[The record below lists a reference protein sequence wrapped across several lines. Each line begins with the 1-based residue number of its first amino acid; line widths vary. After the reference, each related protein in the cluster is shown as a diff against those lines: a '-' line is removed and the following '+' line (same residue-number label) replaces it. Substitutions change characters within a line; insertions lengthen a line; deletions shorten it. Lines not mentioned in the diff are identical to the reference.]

1 LTFAAWGINISF
13 EAGRRSMFL
22 KNIERLGKELV
33 FYFLSLFV
41 RSEKI
46 KREDVDLGSIKK
58 ILIVRQDDRIG
69 NLILTTPLLSALR
82 KRFPQ
87 ARIWYL
93 ASKTFHTLFSN
104 SHLVDRILVAK
115 KKQYIVHPLSLIW
128 FIRKIRKEKFDLAF
142 DASDENNFSFNN
154 TFLVYL
160 SRSRYRIGYQKPQSH
175 LFLNMEVTP
184 SGINK
189 HASELHLDLLR
200 YLAGNLPS
208 EELCIEINPQKS
220 VETEKYLKEHGVE
233 SSDFLVGMHIG
244 GRGEKRWEAENFQ
257 KLADWITDS
266 FDAKVIFLWGP
277 EERDIIKH
285 IHPQG
290 KQIIAELFP
299 LPVLSVLINRCNIII
314 SPDTGAMHV
323 SAAVGTPTLAL
334 FLNSDPVKYGPRGEK
349 HRIVKA
355 TNGVIPIETVKNEFE
370 KMIISHNMT
379 RLHCSSPHFK

>member
-1 LTFAAWGINISF
+1 MALISALKH
-13 EAGRRSMFL
+13 ERRRMFL
-22 KNIERLGKELV
+22 KEIERSGKKLL

-87 ARIWYL
+87 AQIWYV

-104 SHLVDRILVAK
+104 SSLVDRILVAK
-115 KKQYIVHPLSLIW
+115 KKQYIFHPLSLVW

-142 DASDENNFSFNN
+142 DASDESNFSFNN

-160 SRSRYRIGYQKPQSH
+160 SRARYRIGYQKPQSH
-175 LFLNMEVTP
+175 LFLNLEVTP

-208 EELCIEINPQKS
+208 EGLSIEIDPQRS
-220 VETEKYLKEHGVE
+220 VEIEKYLKEKGVE
-233 SSDFLVGMHIG
+233 GGDFLVGMHIG
-244 GRGEKRWEAENFQ
+244 GRDEKRWQTENFQ

-277 EERDIIKH
+277 EEKGAIKQ
-285 IHPQG
+285 IHPKGNQV
-290 KQIIAELFP
+290 ISELFP
-299 LPVLSVLINRCNIII
+299 LPALSVLIKRCNIII
-314 SPDTGAMHV
+314 SPDTGTMHL
-323 SAAVGTPTLAL
+323 STAVGTPTLAL
-334 FLNSDPVKYGPRGEK
+334 FLNSDPIKYGPRGER
-349 HRIVKA
+349 HRTVQATDGEISIV
-355 TNGVIPIETVKNEFE
+355 TVRNVFQE
-370 KMIISHNMT
+370 MIHSQALVKI
-379 RLHCSSPHFK
+379 